1 MKKPTHFIK
10 EKKEDLHLRSEEV
23 QEILTYVPNWMIRWG
38 MTFVFTIIVMLLFIS
53 WLIKYPDIIA
63 TEVIVTTSI
72 PPEKI
77 FTKING
83 KMDVILVE
91 NNSGVNKNELLAVI
105 ENSANYKDVIL
116 LKSITD
122 SITVNNANFYF
133 PIEKL
138 PVLTLGEIT
147 TDFIIF
153 ENNYSNYLLNRDLNP
168 YKNEDMANK
177 MSVTQAKQRLN
188 ILIFQK
194 ELNSKELLLKEKDL
208 IRKKTLFT
216 KGVIAE
222 QEYEMKQLELIQS
235 RKSHEGMDAQISQ
248 LKEALS
254 NSKKLLKGG
263 QINKT
268 FEETN
273 LFKNV
278 IQSFFQLKKS
288 IKDWEFKYALKSSIK
303 GKVSF
308 LTIWNENQT
317 VNSGENIFTIIPS
330 KNSSY
335 LGKVMAPAHNS
346 GKIKAGQ
353 SVNVR
358 LSNYPDTEFGTLN
371 GLVENISLFPDKEG
385 YYLIDVSLDREL
397 ITSYNKKI
405 EFQQEMIGSAEIITE
420 DLRLIERFF
429 YQLKT
434 VFKR

>member
-1 MKKPTHFIK
+1 MLNRKQEIQI
-10 EKKEDLHLRSEEV
+10 RSEEV
-23 QEILTYVPNWMIRWG
+23 QEILSYVPNWMIRWG

-53 WLIKYPDIIA
+53 WFIKYPDIIA
-63 TEVIVTTSI
+63 TEVIVTTSV

-77 FTKING
+77 FTRING
-83 KMDVILVE
+83 KMDAILVE
-91 NNSGVNKNELLAVI
+91 NNLEVNKNELLAVI

-122 SITVNNANFYF
+122 SISVNNANFYF

-138 PVLTLGEIT
+138 PILTLGEIT
-147 TDFIIF
+147 SNFIVF
-153 ENNYSNYLLNRDLNP
+153 ENNYSKYLLNRDLNP
-168 YKNEDMANK
+168 YKNESLANQ
-177 MSVTQAKQRLN
+177 MSVTQAKQRLD
-188 ILIFQK
+188 ILISQK
-194 ELNSKELLLKEKDL
+194 ELNSKEILLKEKDL
-208 IRKKTLFT
+208 TRKETLFT
-216 KGVIAE
+216 KGVISE

-235 RKSHEGMDAQISQ
+235 RKNYEGMNAQISQ
-248 LKEALS
+248 LKEALG

-330 KNSSY
+330 ENSSY
-335 LGKVMAPAHNS
+335 LGKVKAPAHNS
-346 GKIKAGQ
+346 GKIEIGQ
-353 SVNVR
+353 RVNIR
-358 LSNYPDTEFGTLN
+358 LENYPSNEFGMLT
-371 GLVENISLFPDKEG
+371 GSIKRISLIPDNEG
-385 YYLIDVSLDREL
+385 FYLIDVDLKQTL
-397 ITSYNKKI
+397 TTTYNKQI
-405 EFQQEMIGSAEIITE
+405 EFKQEMRGVAEIVTK

-429 YQLKT
+429 HQLRDII
-434 VFKR
+434 KRE

>member
-1 MKKPTHFIK
+1 MKDK
-10 EKKEDLHLRSEEV
+10 ENIQLRSEEV

-53 WLIKYPDIIA
+53 WFIKYPDIIA
-63 TEVIVTTSI
+63 TEVIVTTSV

-83 KMDVILVE
+83 KMEVILVE
-91 NNSGVNKNELLAVI
+91 NNLEVNKNELLAVI

-147 TDFIIF
+147 SDFIVF

-168 YKNEDMANK
+168 YKNEAMANK

-188 ILIFQK
+188 ILISQK

-303 GKVSF
+303 GKVTF

-330 KNSSY
+330 GNSSY

-346 GKIKAGQ
+346 GKIKIGQ
-353 SVNVR
+353 SVNIR
-358 LSNYPDTEFGTLN
+358 LENYPANEFGMLT
-371 GLVENISLFPDKEG
+371 GSIKRISLIPDNEG
-385 YYLIDVSLDREL
+385 FYLIDVDLMDTL
-397 ITSYNKKI
+397 ITTYNKQI
-405 EFQQEMIGSAEIITE
+405 EFKQEMRGVAEIVTK

-429 YQLKT
+429 YQLRNIMEREKEN
-434 VFKR
+434 KIS